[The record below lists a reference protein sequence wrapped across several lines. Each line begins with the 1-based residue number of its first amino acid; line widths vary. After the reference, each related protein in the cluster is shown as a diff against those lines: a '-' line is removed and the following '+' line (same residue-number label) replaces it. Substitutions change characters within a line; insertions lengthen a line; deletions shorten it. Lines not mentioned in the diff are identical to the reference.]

1 MKWKKG
7 NGNHFA
13 MLWTNQIERSLMRC
27 LISPDGTILIQPIP
41 DRKQLLLLLLR
52 LMSNESAG

>member
-1 MKWKKG
+1 
-7 NGNHFA
+7 
-13 MLWTNQIERSLMRC
+13 LMRC

-41 DRKQLLLLLLR
+41 DRKQLLLLLR

>member
-1 MKWKKG
+1 
-7 NGNHFA
+7 
-13 MLWTNQIERSLMRC
+13 MRC

-41 DRKQLLLLLLR
+41 DRKQLLLLLLLLR

>member
-1 MKWKKG
+1 
-7 NGNHFA
+7 